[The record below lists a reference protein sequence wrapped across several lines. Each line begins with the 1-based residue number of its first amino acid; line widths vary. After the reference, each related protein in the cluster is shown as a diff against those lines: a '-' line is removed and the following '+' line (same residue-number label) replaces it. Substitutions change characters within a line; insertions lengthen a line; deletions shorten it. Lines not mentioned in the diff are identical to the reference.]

1 MIILLLA
8 FQSQLE
14 ILKKQ
19 KEEITLNLAGVYSS
33 GKFTTM
39 NNRITKRGSK
49 RLRKAIHL
57 AVQCSL

>member
-14 ILKKQ
+14 ILEKQ

-39 NNRITKRGSK
+39 NNRITKRGA
-49 RLRKAIHL
+49 KATTKSNLFGRVI
-57 AVQCSL
+57 